1 MTPLAK
7 KLVDA
12 AIAVALT
19 FAVMLLIVVTSTFL
33 TTRGGYMHG
42 FKLWLSLIERPD
54 IVGMAVLTALVTT
67 GYFLWQGGQ
76 TRR

>member
-33 TTRGGYMHG
+33 TTRGSYMHG